1 MIRYERQQAVLEVCE
16 PIVVGNQPEHP
27 VVASIHHA
35 LHDQLT
41 VQETSQVFPTL
52 GLLKSPAVH
61 WLTNKD
67 EKELIE
73 AIASLEKGA
82 VVYVDTL
89 VGVEKRSAFLE
100 KLAKGI
106 VVKNYVFDELKS
118 IKKTVEKHFV
128 LVSEASDGATRV
140 SEGEVVGQA
149 INKTRRFVDLPYNY
163 LNAEKLAVEAEKMGS
178 QWPELQVTIQDKAA
192 IEALK
197 MGAFLGVNRGSKDEP
212 RLIEIRYQGKST
224 WENPLCLI
232 GKGVMFDTGGYSLKS
247 NMVNMK
253 SDMAGAAAV
262 LGALQAIASLKLPVN
277 VMGVVL
283 ATDNRVDGGST
294 VPDDVLV
301 AMNGKTIE
309 IVSIDAEGR
318 LTLAD
323 ALWYAQEQG
332 ASRIVD
338 VATLTGSIV
347 ASLGSYYT
355 GVFANHEGFYEQI
368 TKASKQAEEPLWRMP
383 LDDQYFKG
391 LKSEVADFKN
401 SGPRVAGASVAAIF
415 LKQFVKDQTQWIH
428 LDIAGTSTDS
438 SGCGTGVMV
447 GTFVELAKCAE

>member
-1 MIRYERQQAVLEVCE
+1 MIRFENQRAVLEVRE
-16 PIVVGNQPEHP
+16 PIVVGNQPQHP
-27 VVASIHHA
+27 VVTALHHA
-35 LHDQLT
+35 LHDQLMGHK
-41 VQETSQVFPTL
+41 TSQVFPTL
-52 GLLKSPAVH
+52 GLIASPKVH
-61 WLTNKD
+61 WLT
-67 EKELIE
+67 EKQENELIE
-73 AIASLEKGA
+73 AVASLEKGA

-89 VGVEKRSAFLE
+89 VEGEQRSAFLE

-106 VVKNYVFDELKS
+106 VVKNYQFDELKS
-118 IKKTVEKHFV
+118 TKKTVEKHFV
-128 LVSEASDGATRV
+128 LVSEASDGAQRV
-140 SEGEVVGQA
+140 SEGVVVGEA
-149 INKTRRFVDLPYNY
+149 INLTRRLVDLPYNY
-163 LNAEKLAVEAEKMGS
+163 LNAAQLAEVAENLGK
-178 QWPELQVTIQDKAA
+178 QWPQLHVTVQGKAA

-212 RLIEIRYQGKST
+212 RLIEIRYQGKPT
-224 WENPLCLI
+224 WENPLCLV

-355 GVFANHEGFYEQI
+355 GVFANHEGFYEQMV
-368 TKASKQAEEPLWRMP
+368 KASKQAEEPLWRMP
-383 LDDQYFKG
+383 LDEQYFKG

-415 LKQFVKDQTQWIH
+415 LKQFIQDKTQWIH

-447 GTFVELAKCAE
+447 GTFVELAKCAG